1 MIIKLDLNKICYILL
16 VKIKRYLKYKY
27 CFDGFILF
35 KKKEKEWIFK
45 YFCIFDWNSLLKMI
59 EVFMKFFFFILDFS
73 VYVYYVFNIFDYD
86 WNGFLSFEVSLIFCF
101 ELY

>member
-35 KKKEKEWIFK
+35 KKKEKNE
-45 YFCIFDWNSLLKMI
+45 YL
-59 EVFMKFFFFILDFS
+59 
-73 VYVYYVFNIFDYD
+73 NIFVY
-86 WNGFLSFEVSLIFCF
+86 LIEIVC
-101 ELY
+101 